1 MEREGREIHMH
12 EITTNNHDNINTPHH
27 TDTQTHR
34 HTHLHTHACTR
45 IHAHSDT
52 RICTPH
58 IRTHT
63 IKFTHL
69 RTCALTYERTPAH
82 TTLMC
87 GMRNE
92 GGKGGKPSANTRAR
106 AHTSRKT
113 QPRNGAK
120 RQESEGDMKI
130 ERSLPECRLHAA
142 LADGGQVLPH

>member
-1 MEREGREIHMH
+1 VEREGREIHMH
-12 EITTNNHDNINTPHH
+12 EITTNNHDNMNTPHH

-34 HTHLHTHACTR
+34 HTHMHTLACAR

-69 RTCALTYERTPAH
+69 RTCALTYERTLAH

-92 GGKGGKPSANTRAR
+92 GVKEENPAQTRAR
-106 AHTSRKT
+106 VHTH
-113 QPRNGAK
+113 
-120 RQESEGDMKI
+120 
-130 ERSLPECRLHAA
+130 PEKHSHAT
-142 LADGGQVLPH
+142 GQRGRRVRET